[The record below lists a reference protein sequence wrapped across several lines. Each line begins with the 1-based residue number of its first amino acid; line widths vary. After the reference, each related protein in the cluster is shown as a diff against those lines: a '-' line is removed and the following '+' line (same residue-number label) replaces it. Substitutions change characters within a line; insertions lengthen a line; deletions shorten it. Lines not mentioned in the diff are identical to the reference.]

1 MPTKDRL
8 RVIALGGLGEIGKN
22 MMVYEY
28 QDEMV
33 VIDAGLAFPDDD
45 MFGIDYVIPDISYL
59 VENKDK
65 VRGIFLTHGHEDH
78 IGALP
83 YVLQQLDVPIFT
95 GRLTLGMIKRKLQ
108 EHGLAPNK
116 DSKEITPGELIRFKH
131 LGLSAFRVNH
141 SIPDAV
147 GFLIDTPIGRIVHT
161 GDFKFDQTPVDGQ
174 VADFFRLTDIGQ
186 KGVLALFADS
196 TNAERPGFTG
206 SEKAVGFVLE
216 DVIRAATG
224 RVFVASFAS
233 NVHRIQQVISVAAKV
248 GRKVAIL
255 GRSMENVVGVAIELG
270 YLQVPEATMIPIDE
284 VSRFTPA
291 QLVILTTGSQGEPMA
306 ALSRMA
312 SAEHKRIEI
321 VTGDTVIIAATP
333 IPGNERL
340 VGKTINNLYK
350 RGATVVNSAMAGVH
364 VSGHASQEELKLM
377 HTFIRPKFFIP
388 GHGEYR
394 HLIRHRQLAEAMG
407 MPRENILIGDNGSVF
422 EFTKESAEISGRVQA
437 GPVFIDGLGVGD
449 VGHIVLRD
457 RKLLAEDGVIV
468 VVLAIDR
475 NSNQLIGGPDI
486 VSRGFV
492 YVRESDALLDEAKQ
506 RIRDGIEQADS
517 QVVGDWSNLKG
528 LVRETLGRFLYEKT
542 RRRPMIL
549 PIVVEA

>member
-388 GHGEYR
+388 VHGEYR

-407 MPRENILIGDNGSVF
+407 MPREHILIGDNGSVF

>member
-388 GHGEYR
+388 VHGEYR

>member
-1 MPTKDRL
+1 
-8 RVIALGGLGEIGKN
+8 
-22 MMVYEY
+22 MVAA
-28 QDEMV
+28 V
-33 VIDAGLAFPDDD
+33 
-45 MFGIDYVIPDISYL
+45 L
-59 VENKDK
+59 V
-65 VRGIFLTHGHEDH
+65 
-78 IGALP
+78 
-83 YVLQQLDVPIFT
+83 
-95 GRLTLGMIKRKLQ
+95 
-108 EHGLAPNK
+108 
-116 DSKEITPGELIRFKH
+116 
-131 LGLSAFRVNH
+131 
-141 SIPDAV
+141 
-147 GFLIDTPIGRIVHT
+147 
-161 GDFKFDQTPVDGQ
+161 
-174 VADFFRLTDIGQ
+174 
-186 KGVLALFADS
+186 
-196 TNAERPGFTG
+196 TG

-388 GHGEYR
+388 VHGEYR